1 MGRRRREEKLNF
13 EEEFLSQEL
22 LHSILVIVALLV
34 QLAAVDLCA
43 ELDYVSQSDNLLSIP
58 DKERLRHEGGTFVEE
73 HGLHQAVEAGLG
85 LITTGKVFTL
95 MVVGGR
101 EIRVILV
108 FMVELEL

>member
-13 EEEFLSQEL
+13 EEEFLPQEL

-58 DKERLRHEGGTFVEE
+58 DKERLCDEGGAFVEE
-73 HGLHQAVEAGLG
+73 HGLHQPVEAGLG
-85 LITTGKVFTL
+85 LITTGEVFTL

-101 EIRVILV
+101 EIRVVFV